1 MPTQQPASNPSIAPQ
16 QPEPTPESQDDDS
29 EPSGPPAWRRALGFI
44 ISWIVIPALLVLFVH
59 NFVFQAWYV
68 DGESMEP
75 TFSNGDYLIVSKW
88 ETSYKKLT
96 NQANNIS
103 LQRGDVVIFNPPG
116 YTGDIY
122 FIKRVIA
129 LPGERV
135 VVKDGYIRIY
145 NAEQPNGFILNES
158 YTDNIRLEGDVDRTI
173 SEGSIFVVGDN
184 RNPNASHDSRAMGPI
199 PMDHIIGTANLRLL
213 PVSQF
218 GQVEHPKYNSSSTN
232 TTQQSVNSPA
242 RP

>member
-1 MPTQQPASNPSIAPQ
+1 
-16 QPEPTPESQDDDS
+16 
-29 EPSGPPAWRRALGFI
+29 
-44 ISWIVIPALLVLFVH
+44 
-59 NFVFQAWYV
+59 
-68 DGESMEP
+68 MEP

-88 ETSYKKLT
+88 ETSFKKLT

-173 SEGSIFVVGDN
+173 TEGSIFVVGDN

-218 GQVEHPKYNSSSTN
+218 GQVEHPNYDSNSANTN
-232 TTQQSVNSPA
+232 LRSVTSPT
-242 RP
+242 R